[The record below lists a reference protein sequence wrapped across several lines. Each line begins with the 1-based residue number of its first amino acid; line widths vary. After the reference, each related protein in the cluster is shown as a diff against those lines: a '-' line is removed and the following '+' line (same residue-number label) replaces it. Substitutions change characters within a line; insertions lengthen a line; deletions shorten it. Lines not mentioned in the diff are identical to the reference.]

1 MLTLGDWS
9 PTLFSLALV
18 RQFAPFLV
26 SLGPPWFR
34 RKLVEWTP
42 IKSVQKV
49 KHISDVMHNAAQ
61 DILKQKREELNM
73 LGPTDNATIGDSQL
87 KDITSL
93 LRNVLL
99 PRRWGQ

>member
-1 MLTLGDWS
+1 MMIHIS

-49 KHISDVMHNAAQ
+49 KHMSDVMHKAAQ
-61 DILKQKREELNM
+61 DILKQKRHDLS
-73 LGPTDNATIGDSQL
+73 LGADNVEMGDSQL

-93 LRNVLL
+93 LRKVLWSRGL
-99 PRRWGQ
+99 SH